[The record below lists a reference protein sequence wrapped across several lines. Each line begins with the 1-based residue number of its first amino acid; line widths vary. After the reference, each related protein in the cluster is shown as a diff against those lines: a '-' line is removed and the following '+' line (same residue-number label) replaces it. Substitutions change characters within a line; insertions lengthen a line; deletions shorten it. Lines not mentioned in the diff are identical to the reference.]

1 MGYLN
6 TFFLAEVIRDF
17 TDFGFAQRELSEG
30 AELLIVIGRGKKN
43 SEKPKHDL
51 VIFSPSDAVESGSSI
66 LYIYNAVWNKE
77 SPEKGH
83 QLNIYDHARMD

>member
-1 MGYLN
+1 MIG
-6 TFFLAEVIRDF
+6 DF

-30 AELLIVIGRGKKN
+30 AELLIVIRRGKKN
-43 SEKPKHDL
+43 PEKPKHDL
-51 VIFSPSDAVESGSSI
+51 VIFSPSDAVEPGSSK

-83 QLNIYDHARMD
+83 HP